1 MTVLSVLIYGI
12 IIGSLIS
19 EMNKLI
25 CYLDYTRL
33 NGDDVMGVIIK
44 LRGIL
49 KIYGYKVGFQ

>member
-1 MTVLSVLIYGI
+1 MYGI
-12 IIGSLIS
+12 YLGIGSLIS